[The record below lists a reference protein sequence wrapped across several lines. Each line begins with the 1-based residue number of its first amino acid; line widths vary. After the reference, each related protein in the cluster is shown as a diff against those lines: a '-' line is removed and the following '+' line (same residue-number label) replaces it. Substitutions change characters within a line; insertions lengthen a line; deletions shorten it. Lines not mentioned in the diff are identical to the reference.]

1 MLLHLSLKLFRLIFL
16 LKALYFISIC
26 NIKLIKV
33 YGELPDVLIIMHN
46 TTVRGCNELKG
57 AWVGPDMENAN
68 NNNNNNSRREVFS
81 RSYRALKMIDESM
94 RSEVVLKISTFLANV
109 DFKTF
114 FWITSFF
121 SLLISF
127 VFTRA

>member
-26 NIKLIKV
+26 NIILIKV

-57 AWVGPDMENAN
+57 AWVGPDMENA
-68 NNNNNNSRREVFS
+68 NNNNNSRREVFS

-114 FWITSFF
+114 FSITSFF

>member
-26 NIKLIKV
+26 NIILIKV
-33 YGELPDVLIIMHN
+33 YGELPDVVIIMHN

-57 AWVGPDMENAN
+57 AWVGPDMENA
-68 NNNNNNSRREVFS
+68 NNNNNSRREVFS

-114 FWITSFF
+114 FSITSFF
-121 SLLISF
+121 ALLISF